1 MASDLPFVLRA
12 YQRLSAAATPL
23 AGLLARR
30 RLKRGKEDQARV
42 GERCGISTIV
52 RPEGPLIWIHGA
64 SVGEVLA
71 VSALVERLR
80 AMNIRILLTSGTVT
94 SASIVAERFAA
105 DVIHQFIP
113 YDAPRFVTRFL
124 DHWQPNVALMIESDF
139 WPNLILGAA
148 DRRIPMIAINSR
160 ISQRSFQR
168 WGAAPAMMRTLLGQ
182 FEMCLAQSQG
192 DADRFTALGSPHVF
206 NTGNLKFDMPAP
218 PADPQRLMEMEEA
231 VRQRPVVIAA
241 STHPGEEE
249 LILDAHRRLAG
260 DFPGLLTIL
269 VPRHPVR
276 GEAVADLVK
285 ERGLRGSLRSQGA
298 LPDAQSDVYVADT
311 LGELGV
317 FYRLSPIVVLGGSFA
332 AIGGHNPIEAIRLG
346 AATVHGQHVHN
357 WSEIYDALGAAGGAR
372 RADDVETLVTILG
385 QWLSDDSA
393 RRATSAAGL
402 AVVDQ
407 LGGALERT
415 LAALEPYLLQL
426 RLESEAGGV

>member
-42 GERCGISTIV
+42 GERCGIGTIA

-94 SASIVAERFAA
+94 SASIVAERFPA

-168 WGAAPAMMRTLLGQ
+168 WGAAPAMMRTLLGR

-192 DADRFTALGSPHVF
+192 DAERFTALGSPHVF
-206 NTGNLKFDMPAP
+206 NTGNLKFDTSAP
-218 PADPQRLMEMEEA
+218 PADPQRLAEMEEA

-249 LILDAHRRLAG
+249 LVLDAHRRLAG

-285 ERGLRGSLRSQGA
+285 GSGLRGSLRSQGT

-346 AATVHGQHVHN
+346 AATVHGPHVHN
-357 WSEIYDALGAAGGAR
+357 WSEIYDALGVAGGAR
-372 RADDVETLVTILG
+372 RADDVETLVKILR
-385 QWLSDDSA
+385 QWLSDDAA
-393 RRATSAAGL
+393 RRAASEAGL

>member
-23 AGLLARR
+23 AGTLARH
-30 RLKRGKEDQARV
+30 RLKRGKEDEARL
-42 GERCGISTIV
+42 GERQGIGTIG
-52 RPEGPLIWIHGA
+52 RPAGPLIWIHGA

-71 VSALVERLR
+71 VSALVQRLR

-94 SASIVAERFAA
+94 SASIVAERFPA

-113 YDAPRFVTRFL
+113 YDSPRFVTRFL
-124 DHWQPNVALMIESDF
+124 DHWQPNLALMIESDF

-148 DRRIPMIAINSR
+148 ERRIPMIAINSR

-168 WGAAPAMMRTLLGQ
+168 WGAAPAMMRTLLGC

-192 DADRFTALGSPHVF
+192 DAERFTALGSPHVF
-206 NTGNLKFDMPAP
+206 NTGNLKFDTSAP
-218 PADPQRLMEMEEA
+218 PADPQRLAEMKEA
-231 VRQRPVVIAA
+231 VRQRPLLVAA

-249 LILDAHRRLAG
+249 LMLDAHRRLAA
-260 DFPGLLTIL
+260 DVPGLLTVL
-269 VPRHPVR
+269 VPRHPAR
-276 GEAVADLVK
+276 GAAVADIVDAFGF
-285 ERGLRGSLRSQGA
+285 RGALRSQGA
-298 LPDAQSDVYVADT
+298 LPGDESDVYVADT
-311 LGELGV
+311 LGELGI

-332 AIGGHNPIEAIRLG
+332 PIGGHNPIEAIKLG
-346 AATVHGQHVHN
+346 AATVHGPHVHN
-357 WSEIYDALGAAGGAR
+357 WSEIYDALQVAGGTR
-372 RADDVETLVTILG
+372 RADDVETVVRTAG
-385 QWLSDDSA
+385 QWLSDDAA
-393 RRATSAAGL
+393 RRTVSKAGL

-426 RLESEAGGV
+426 RLESEAGRV